1 MGLDHPLPL
10 AILAAYAL
18 VTLGIGNLV
27 LRRRLGSEHFLVAA
41 RALPLSLVVAVVGGD
56 MLGGASTVGVSQRG
70 YTDGIVGAVFNFSV
84 GIAFFVFAA
93 TMAGRYRR
101 LRAVTVPEIVGRLFD
116 GRTRALAAVVIA
128 IAYFVIGVSQIMAA
142 GALLSP
148 LLGIGV
154 SSAELIAA
162 AVFFAIVVAGGLH
175 SIAFVNIVQLVV
187 MLGGAVVSVL
197 YSLQFVGGSVAV
209 GFHRIWT
216 ELPSSYW
223 SLNPGN
229 PLTQGGEMLGT
240 VFNLFAAQAAITG
253 IFAAKDVR
261 VAVKGAWLTGAMF
274 LFVGVP
280 FALIGM
286 AARVQFG
293 ADLPGGLA
301 AAPAMILAL
310 NPVVASIGLC
320 GLFAAIVSTG
330 PLCFLAPVQI
340 FLRDV
345 IGHRELTDRQRLVIS
360 RALGGAVLAAGW
372 AAAATFEGI
381 LNLTIWAY
389 AFRAGIAVVVLG
401 VTYLGTR
408 RVSEAGAFWGLMT
421 GAAMFAIWTLAGTP
435 LGIHVA
441 IPSMTANFATT
452 LIVSRLS
459 PRRRAWPVE
468 VVEAI
473 HPGQARAADWRV
485 ARADPLEPSSS

>member
-1 MGLDHPLPL
+1 MDLAHPIPL
-10 AILAAYAL
+10 AILAVYAL

-27 LRRRLGSEHFLVAA
+27 LRKRLGSDHFLVAA
-41 RALPLSLVVAVVGGD
+41 RALPLTLVVAVVGGD

-70 YTDGIVGAVFNFSV
+70 YTDGLSGAVFNFSV

-101 LRAVTVPEIVGRLFD
+101 LRAITVPEIVGRLFD
-116 GRTRALAAVVIA
+116 RRTQALSAVVIA
-128 IAYFVIGVSQIMAA
+128 IAYFVIGVSQILAA
-142 GALLSP
+142 GALLAP
-148 LLGIGV
+148 LLGIPLPV
-154 SSAELIAA
+154 AHFLAT

-175 SIAFVNIVQLVV
+175 SIALVNIVQLVV
-187 MLGGAVVSVL
+187 MLGGAAISML
-197 YSLQFVGGSVAV
+197 AALAFVGGDVAT

-216 ELPSSYW
+216 ELPASYW

-253 IFAAKDVR
+253 IFAAKDAET
-261 VAVKGAWLTGAMF
+261 AVKGSWLTGVMMT
-274 LFVGVP
+274 FVGVP
-280 FALIGM
+280 FAILGM
-286 AARVQFG
+286 TARLHFG
-293 ADLPGGLA
+293 NELPGGLA
-301 AAPAMILAL
+301 AAPAIILAL
-310 NPVVASIGLC
+310 NPIIASIGLC

-345 IGHRELTDRQRLVIS
+345 VGRRDLSDRQRLMLS
-360 RALGGAVLAAGW
+360 RSLGAGVLLAGW
-372 AAAATFEGI
+372 AAATMFQEI
-381 LNLTIWAY
+381 LNITIWAY
-389 AFRAGIAVVVLG
+389 AFRAGIAVLLLC
-401 VTYLGTR
+401 VTYFGTR
-408 RVSEAGAFWGLMT
+408 RISETGAFSGLLV
-421 GAAMFAIWTLAGTP
+421 GAAMFVVWTLAGTP

-459 PRRRAWPVE
+459 PRRREWTEDVE
-468 VVEAI
+468 SAI
-473 HPGQARAADWRV
+473 HPGAARAVV
-485 ARADPLEPSSS
+485 APAAINR

>member
-10 AILAAYAL
+10 AILTVYAL

-27 LRRRLGSEHFLVAA
+27 LRRRLGSDHFLVAA
-41 RALPLSLVVAVVGGD
+41 RALPLMLVVAVVGGD

-93 TMAGRYRR
+93 TMAERYRR

-116 GRTRALAAVVIA
+116 GRTRAIAAVVIA

-154 SSAELIAA
+154 WSAELIAA
-162 AVFFAIVVAGGLH
+162 AVFFAIIVAGGLH
-175 SIAFVNIVQLVV
+175 SIALVNMVQLVV
-187 MLGGAVVSVL
+187 MLGGAIVSVL
-197 YSLQFVGGSVAV
+197 YALQFIGGSVSA

-216 ELPSSYW
+216 ELPPSFW

-253 IFAAKDVR
+253 IFAAKDPQ
-261 VAVKGAWLTGAMF
+261 VARKGAWLTGVMF

-286 AARVQFG
+286 AARVHFG
-293 ADLPGGLA
+293 TELPGGLA

-310 NPVVASIGLC
+310 DPVVASIGLC

-345 IGHRELTDRQRLVIS
+345 IGRRDLSDRQRLMIS
-360 RALGGAVLAAGW
+360 RGLGAAVLGVGW
-372 AAAATFEGI
+372 GAAATFEGI

-389 AFRAGIAVVVLG
+389 AFRAGIAVVVLS

-408 RVSEAGAFWGLMT
+408 RISETGAFWGLMT

-435 LGIHVA
+435 YGIHVA
-441 IPSMTANFATT
+441 IPSMSANFLTT
-452 LIVSRLS
+452 LVVSRIR
-459 PRRRAWPVE
+459 PRRRQWNEE
-468 VVEAI
+468 VTDAFYPE
-473 HPGQARAADWRV
+473 QLRAAAWRV
-485 ARADPLEPSSS
+485 ETADTAEPS